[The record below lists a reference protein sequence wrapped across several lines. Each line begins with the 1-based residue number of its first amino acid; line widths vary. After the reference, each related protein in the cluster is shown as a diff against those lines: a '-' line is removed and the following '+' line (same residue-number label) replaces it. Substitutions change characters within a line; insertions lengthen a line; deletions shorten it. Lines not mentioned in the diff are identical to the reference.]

1 MSESGVIVALI
12 GLASAVL
19 VALIAV
25 WRFWRKDRA
34 DADAVE
40 EGTISGRFKD
50 ADTLMQYI
58 DQRVDERTRKLAE
71 DQAAT
76 AGELEKVKR
85 QYAELAEAV
94 RTVISLQ
101 WVWDQRGRHGDLP
114 MLPDPILYQLG
125 LGHLTEGWATE
136 PTSHPKSEPS
146 S

>member
-1 MSESGVIVALI
+1 MSESGIVVALI

-34 DADAVE
+34 DAEDVE
-40 EGTISGRFKD
+40 QGTISGRFKD
-50 ADTLMQYI
+50 ADTLMKYI
-58 DQRVDERTRKLAE
+58 DQRVDERTRKLAA
-71 DQAAT
+71 DQAET
-76 AGELEKVKR
+76 AGELEKVKQ
-85 QYAELAEAV
+85 QYKDLAEAV

-136 PTSHPKSEPS
+136 PTPGREAQS
-146 S
+146 

>member
-1 MSESGVIVALI
+1 VSESGIVVALI

-34 DADAVE
+34 DAEDVE
-40 EGTISGRFKD
+40 QGTISGRFKD
-50 ADTLMQYI
+50 ADTLMKYI
-58 DQRVDERTRKLAE
+58 DQRVDERTRKLAA
-71 DQAAT
+71 DQAET
-76 AGELEKVKR
+76 AEELEKVKQ
-85 QYAELAEAV
+85 QYKDLAEAV

-136 PTSHPKSEPS
+136 PTPGRDAQS
-146 S
+146 

>member
-1 MSESGVIVALI
+1 MSESGIVVALI

-34 DADAVE
+34 DAEDVE
-40 EGTISGRFKD
+40 QGTISGRFKD
-50 ADTLMQYI
+50 ADTLMKYI
-58 DQRVDERTRKLAE
+58 DQRVDERTRKLAA
-71 DQAAT
+71 DQAET
-76 AGELEKVKR
+76 AEELEKVKQ
-85 QYAELAEAV
+85 QYKDLAEAV

-136 PTSHPKSEPS
+136 PTPGRDAQS
-146 S
+146 